1 MRSVGRG
8 GAHARL
14 RAHGPPLLC
23 EAATRP
29 CPPGGASRGQACG
42 ERAEEEGSTAT
53 LRIDAPDDRGVSS
66 GTGSGGPMFVRKPTL
81 DSLVVSSGDIL
92 LLLISLNRPMVA
104 LEDFATD
111 EADATICTV
120 QRESDMVSTVVHL
133 LLQQGRTALF
143 FTFESDPYPV
153 DLRGPVEEEAIDF
166 VESLGFVMDDARFS
180 QIGPDE
186 QKALLERPIF
196 TGALSEVPGPEPA
209 ATAFE
214 VPPDP
219 AFQFEPMTEERLQA
233 METSPGDA
241 SPVASEAPPGAL
253 GEAMAVKPVEEP
265 LPVAL
270 PEASPQ
276 ETEIVLE
283 DVLQD
288 SPETSAA
295 GPALPL
301 EPMTP
306 SPAPQEAPAAAE
318 SPAAGSALSHFR
330 RRSAGADLYTIHGV
344 GAPPDL
350 PAPAA
355 IETTSSESAL
365 AALETT
371 SSESAPAAIETTS
384 SESAPAALET
394 APSES
399 ALAAL
404 GTAPSE
410 SALAALGT
418 APSESALAALG
429 TSGRETSAA
438 PAPGVEPGRAPEVP
452 VTAPTA
458 TGARP
463 SEDAAVDP
471 DTRRR
476 RARARYL
483 ASF

>member
-1 MRSVGRG
+1 
-8 GAHARL
+8 
-14 RAHGPPLLC
+14 
-23 EAATRP
+23 
-29 CPPGGASRGQACG
+29 
-42 ERAEEEGSTAT
+42 
-53 LRIDAPDDRGVSS
+53 
-66 GTGSGGPMFVRKPTL
+66 MFVRKPAL

-104 LEDFATD
+104 LEDYATD
-111 EADATICTV
+111 EADATICSLR
-120 QRESDMVSTVVHL
+120 RESDMVSTVVHL

-166 VESLGFVMDDARFS
+166 VESLGFVMDDARFG

-196 TGALSEVPGPEPA
+196 TGALSEAPGPEPA

-241 SPVASEAPPGAL
+241 SPVALESPPVASEEAGAV
-253 GEAMAVKPVEEP
+253 EPVEEP
-265 LPVAL
+265 FPVTL
-270 PEASPQ
+270 QEVPPQ
-276 ETEIVLE
+276 EMEIVLE
-283 DVLQD
+283 DVFQD

-295 GPALPL
+295 G
-301 EPMTP
+301 
-306 SPAPQEAPAAAE
+306 PAPQEAPAAAE

-344 GAPPDL
+344 GAPPGL
-350 PAPAA
+350 PAPASSEPAPTA
-355 IETTSSESAL
+355 IETTFSESAL

-371 SSESAPAAIETTS
+371 SSESAPTAIETTS
-384 SESAPAALET
+384 SESA
-394 APSES
+394 
-399 ALAAL
+399 
-404 GTAPSE
+404 
-410 SALAALGT
+410 
-418 APSESALAALG
+418 
-429 TSGRETSAA
+429 R
-438 PAPGVEPGRAPEVP
+438 
-452 VTAPTA
+452 VTAPAA

-463 SEDAAVDP
+463 PEDAAVDP